1 MPIVSLATNETDVAA
16 MTSGR
21 GRGPHHRRALLRH
34 ARLRTEPAL
43 RAGVPVALWRRQPH
57 HRRRGGRLLPRTWR
71 PTPRAARG
79 FATPDLV
86 AALKGAQFEAPQGR
100 VAIDGDTQHTSLWPR
115 IARVNARREFEIIY
129 AARAA
134 VRPVP
139 YLVDHALDPETLA
152 LP

>member
-1 MPIVSLATNETDVAA
+1 
-16 MTSGR
+16 MTSEEAEG
-21 GRGPHHRRALLRH
+21 HITAALLRH

-57 HRRRGGRLLPRTWR
+57 HRRRGGRLKCTWR
-71 PTPRAARG
+71 PTPRRGG